1 MAENNSGK
9 QWGMVIDM
17 RRCTGC
23 HACSVACKSENEV
36 PLGDF
41 RTHVRYFERGTY
53 PQVRRVFMPII
64 CNHCDD
70 PPCVRA
76 CPTQATYKREDGI
89 VLVNDKTCIGC
100 RACMVACPYGARYLH
115 PRTGTADKC
124 TYCVHKLDEG
134 VAPACVNTC
143 QGHARIFGD
152 LNDPASEVYNLIR
165 NNRVTVLKPDLG
177 TEPQVYYI
185 SASIQ
190 TTKSEQEAGR
200 GV

>member
-1 MAENNSGK
+1 MSETKGRHYS
-9 QWGMVIDM
+9 MVIDM

-23 HACSVACKSENEV
+23 HACSVSCKSENDV

-41 RTHVRYFERGTY
+41 RTHVRYFDRGTY

-64 CNHCDD
+64 CNHCEH

-76 CPTQATYKREDGI
+76 CPTQATFKREDGP
-89 VLVNDKTCIGC
+89 VLVDESLCIGC
-100 RACMVACPYGARYLH
+100 RACMAACPYGARYTH
-115 PRTGTADKC
+115 PQTGTADKC
-124 TYCVHKLDEG
+124 TFCVHRIDEG
-134 VAPACVNTC
+134 VSPACVNTC

-152 LNDPASEVYNLIR
+152 LNDANSEVYNLVR
-165 NNRVTVLKPDLG
+165 SQKVTVLKPARG

-185 SASIQ
+185 GASIQ
-190 TTKSEQEAGR
+190 STTTELEAGR